1 MGVQIP
7 PRAREA
13 GFRTSRQW
21 GDKLRQ
27 RGDLHKRS
35 VTTWSSRTV
44 LVCRSSWTQVR
55 GGAVAEASEVLAAFG
70 ARVAEL
76 RRARGMSQ
84 ADLASASGV
93 DRVSISRVE
102 RGL

>member
-1 MGVQIP
+1 M
-7 PRAREA
+7 
-13 GFRTSRQW
+13 
-21 GDKLRQ
+21 
-27 RGDLHKRS
+27 
-35 VTTWSSRTV
+35 
-44 LVCRSSWTQVR
+44 
-55 GGAVAEASEVLAAFG
+55 AEASEVLAAFG